1 MMKGSTISIE
11 SLKHDKSLHRR
22 WETNE
27 ILYTDTNI
35 VIGKNNRTMVVERNE
50 KRWRTKEPA
59 IFYFDDRYWFNI
71 ILLFGENYYYYCN
84 MASPFTYANKKI
96 TYIDYDLDIIVDDS
110 YAYHIMDEEEFLLHL
125 QQYDYEEAV
134 IQKVMEHKE
143 ILIEWIEKRKGPFHP
158 SFIEKWLQV
167 IEKEDGVHE

>member
-1 MMKGSTISIE
+1 FVF
-11 SLKHDKSLHRR
+11 SLLSLHDALP
-22 WETNE
+22 
-27 ILYTDTNI
+27 IY
-35 VIGKNNRTMVVERNE
+35 
-50 KRWRTKEPA
+50 
-59 IFYFDDRYWFNI
+59 I

-134 IQKVMEHKE
+134 IQKMMEHKE
-143 ILIEWIEKRKGPFHP
+143 ILIDWIEKRKAPLHP
-158 SFIEKWLQV
+158 SFIEKWLKV